1 MRITV
6 IVLLFFGAHFS
17 MTANLPTQAGKAWL
31 MWPFAVDSQPL
42 LKLSRPLLGTIT
54 RLLSALAAVGFVV
67 ALLSLLGWLV
77 PASWCVS
84 LTVFSSVA
92 SFLLYVLYFGRWAVL
107 PIPIDLVLL
116 WGVFSQGWT
125 PASLSGG

>member
-54 RLLSALAAVGFVV
+54 RLLSALAAVGFIV

-92 SFLLYVLYFGRWAVL
+92 SFLLYFGRWAVL
-107 PIPIDLVLL
+107 PILIELVLQ

>member
-1 MRITV
+1 
-6 IVLLFFGAHFS
+6 
-17 MTANLPTQAGKAWL
+17 
-31 MWPFAVDSQPL
+31 L

-54 RLLSALAAVGFVV
+54 RLLSALAAAGFLA

-77 PASWCVS
+77 PASWFVP

-107 PIPIDLVLL
+107 PILIDLVLL

-125 PASLSGG
+125 PASLGGG

>member
-1 MRITV
+1 VRIIV

-54 RLLSALAAVGFVV
+54 RLLSALAAAGFVA

-77 PASWCVS
+77 PASWCVP

-107 PIPIDLVLL
+107 PILIDLVLL

-125 PASLSGG
+125 PASLAGG

>member
-1 MRITV
+1 MRIIV

-17 MTANLPTQAGKAWL
+17 MTANLPTLAGKAWL
-31 MWPFAVDSQPL
+31 MWPFAVDSKPL
-42 LKLSRPLLGTIT
+42 LKLSKPLLGTIT
-54 RLLSALAAVGFVV
+54 RLLSALAAAGFIA

-77 PASWCVS
+77 PASWCVP

-107 PIPIDLVLL
+107 PILIDLVLL

-125 PASLSGG
+125 PASLGGG

>member
-1 MRITV
+1 MRIIV

-77 PASWCVS
+77 PASWCVP

-92 SFLLYVLYFGRWAVL
+92 SFLLYFGRWAVL
-107 PIPIDLVLL
+107 PILIELVLQ

>member
-1 MRITV
+1 MRIIV

-31 MWPFAVDSQPL
+31 MWPFAGDSQPL

-54 RLLSALAAVGFVV
+54 RLLSALAAAGFL
-67 ALLSLLGWLV
+67 ATLLSLLGWLV
-77 PASWCVS
+77 PASWFVP

-107 PIPIDLVLL
+107 PILIDLVLL

-125 PASLSGG
+125 PASLGGG